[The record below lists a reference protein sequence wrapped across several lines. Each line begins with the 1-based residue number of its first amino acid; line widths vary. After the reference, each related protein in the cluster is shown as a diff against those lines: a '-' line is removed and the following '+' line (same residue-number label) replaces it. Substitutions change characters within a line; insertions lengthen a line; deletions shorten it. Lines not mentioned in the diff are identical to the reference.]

1 MHILVEAFL
10 ADEVAFRGDIL
21 EVLEEHR
28 DEFIDWRRARRPC
41 EALLVKRCG
50 PRTRPAPRRPNWSL
64 FVFLVKQLFPS
75 TSSSHKNVK
84 ATKKEIAEHYD
95 RGNDF
100 FAAFLGAR
108 RRRPRNSGGAQF
120 GRRQRSSSGAQFG
133 LSAVHSLR
141 LTSAAAAP
149 PCAQARR

>member
-1 MHILVEAFL
+1 MWYNLSQL
-10 ADEVAFRGDIL
+10 
-21 EVLEEHR
+21 
-28 DEFIDWRRARRPC
+28 W
-41 EALLVKRCG
+41 
-50 PRTRPAPRRPNWSL
+50 PNANNFTL
-64 FVFLVKQLFPS
+64 R
-75 TSSSHKNVK
+75 NK
-84 ATKKEIAEHYD
+84 ANSKKEIADHYD

-100 FAAFLGAR
+100 FAAFLGARR

>member
-1 MHILVEAFL
+1 MTALDDKIRFKKDCLDTLWA
-10 ADEVAFRGDIL
+10 
-21 EVLEEHR
+21 HR
-28 DEFIDWRRARRPC
+28 DEFIDWRPSWNLFWF
-41 EALLVKRCG
+41 LLY
-50 PRTRPAPRRPNWSL
+50 
-64 FVFLVKQLFPS
+64 QLLPS
-75 TSSSHKNVK
+75 RGDTLEGYSSSSQKDV
-84 ATKKEIAEHYD
+84 ASTTKEIAEHYD

-100 FAAFLGAR
+100 FAAFLGARR